1 MKPVT
6 ATSSSGL
13 LMGQPWEILRASN
26 VTSDGRM
33 IELYTKTG
41 DLINYHSQLVL
52 IPDYDIVLTLLVAG
66 PSGPGEGSQTS
77 MTLMMSRIV
86 QALLPAIEQAG
97 KAETAA
103 AYAGTYTDKRTN
115 STLTLALADD
125 GPGIEITRYIIRGVD
140 VPRTDPGSTLPP
152 ATPPVLDPPMRY
164 RLYPAPGLTNAA
176 KGETSWRA
184 VGTRNT
190 PEQVEEQDGLFVWG
204 MNSCI
209 TWATMDRSTFE
220 FGARDHFV
228 FGGVDAKGKVK
239 GIEAVGY
246 QVQLTRECK

>member
-13 LMGQPWEILRASN
+13 LIGQPWEIFRASN
-26 VTSDGRM
+26 ITSDGRL
-33 IELYTKTG
+33 IDLYTKTG

-52 IPDYDIVLTLLVAG
+52 IPDYDLVLTLLVAG
-66 PSGPGEGSQTS
+66 PSGPTEGSQTT
-77 MTLMMSRIV
+77 MTLMMSRIL
-86 QALLPAIEQAG
+86 QTLLPAIEQAG
-97 KAETAA
+97 KTETAA
-103 AYAGTYTDKRTN
+103 AYAGTYTDPRTN

-125 GPGIEITRYIIRGVD
+125 GPGIEIARYVIRGVD

-164 RLYPAPGLTNAA
+164 RLYPASTASAG
-176 KGETSWRA
+176 GQTSWRA

-190 PEQVEEQDGLFVWG
+190 PAQVQQQDGLFVWG

-209 TWATMDRSTFE
+209 TWAMTDRSTFE

-228 FGGVDAKGKVK
+228 FGGVDEAGKVK
-239 GIEAVGY
+239 AVEAVGY